1 MYARDMRSA
10 VVLALLLAL
19 VRVGHADGPIRIA
32 VECEARGRTKACP
45 AFLLGFIDAH
55 KVLMTAPRA
64 SAEVVLYA
72 TAQEVALVD
81 RVHLRFVASM
91 AHAPPVIETDVE
103 IDTRADD
110 DAQRAQLEAGFLR
123 GMAVYVAE
131 RYPKLVTVTF
141 GAPDGDEVVPPTTT
155 PWGFALSLGGYGN
168 RTGAYRS
175 FSGWSSTELSRL
187 TRDTRASLS
196 VGTSG
201 GISKQPEVDGVNL
214 DSRQWALSSSIE
226 GAWLHD
232 DCWSFGAASSVTRE
246 DPYAQ
251 RRHSWNARAGVEWDK
266 YAADDPR
273 GNRLA
278 VLYYAGYQVERYNL
292 RNELLETFAHY
303 PIHTL
308 VASGKLRKDK
318 VGIGLSLS
326 IGGEIVHPG
335 RRNHVSASPFI
346 EWQLGGHIDLSVS
359 LSFTQRS
366 LPGPDPT
373 LVDEANY
380 QLISRLSY
388 AEPRSMNGS
397 FHLTFHWDRTNGARN
412 DRVTDI

>member
-1 MYARDMRSA
+1 MRSA
-10 VVLALLLAL
+10 VVLGLLLCL
-19 VRVGHADGPIRIA
+19 VRVVHADGPIRIA
-32 VECEARGRTKACP
+32 VECEDSGRTKACP
-45 AFLLGFIDAH
+45 AFLLGFIDAN
-55 KVLMTAPRA
+55 KVLLTAPRA
-64 SAEVVLYA
+64 YADVVLYA
-72 TAQEVALVD
+72 TAQQIALVD
-81 RVHLRFVASM
+81 RVHLRFVGSVV
-91 AHAPPVIETDVE
+91 HAPPVIETDVD

-123 GMAVYVAE
+123 GMALYVAV

-141 GAPDGDEVVPPTTT
+141 GAPDGHEVVQPETT

-175 FSGWSSTELSRL
+175 YSGWSNVELSRV
-187 TRDTRASLS
+187 TRETRSSLS
-196 VGTSG
+196 VGASG
-201 GISKQPEVDGVNL
+201 GVSKQPEVDGVKL
-214 DSRQWALSSSIE
+214 DSKQWALSSNIE
-226 GAWLHD
+226 GAWLVD
-232 DCWSFGAASSVTRE
+232 DHWSFGAASSVTRE

-251 RRHSWNARAGVEWDK
+251 RRHSWNARGGVEWDK
-266 YAADDPR
+266 YAANDPR

-292 RNELLETFAHY
+292 RNELLQTFAHY
-303 PIHTL
+303 PIHAL
-308 VASGKLRKDK
+308 VASGTLRKDK

-326 IGGEIVHPG
+326 VGGELLHPG
-335 RRNHVSASPFI
+335 RRNHISASPFI
-346 EWQLGGHIDLSVS
+346 EWQLGDHIDLNVS
-359 LSFTQRS
+359 LSFTQRA

-373 LVDEANY
+373 LVDESNY

-397 FHLTFHWDRTNGARN
+397 LHLTFHWDRTNGARN